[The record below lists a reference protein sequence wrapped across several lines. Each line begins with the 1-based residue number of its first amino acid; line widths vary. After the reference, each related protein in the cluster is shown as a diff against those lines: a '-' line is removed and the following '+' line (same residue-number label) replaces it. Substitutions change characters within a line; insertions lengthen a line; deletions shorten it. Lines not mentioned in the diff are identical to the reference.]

1 MEKEELRANLAF
13 IREAE
18 GLKRVFRTAWTV
30 TGQRESLPAAA
41 VAEFQAHWEEYTEG
55 ESAEARLVK
64 TLDKAE
70 TILQHNQGGQSAGF

>member
-30 TGQRESLPAAA
+30 TGQRES
-41 VAEFQAHWEEYTEG
+41 
-55 ESAEARLVK
+55 
-64 TLDKAE
+64 
-70 TILQHNQGGQSAGF
+70 